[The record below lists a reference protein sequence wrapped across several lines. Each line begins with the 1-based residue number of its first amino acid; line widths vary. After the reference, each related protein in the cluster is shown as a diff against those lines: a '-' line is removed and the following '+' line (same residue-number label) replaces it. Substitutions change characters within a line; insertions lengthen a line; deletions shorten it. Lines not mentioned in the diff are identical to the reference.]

1 MGALS
6 ALLRA
11 DSREAVRDG
20 NHLRRLDDQTFRG
33 LDVDPA
39 TGFEAASRPAG
50 AASQES
56 VPRGCYLSSM
66 TFRSIGPTNLSLE
79 GGCNEVFMTLE
90 TLRPSSTHLVTP
102 RAAVDILAPAAQA
115 FAKRCNLILLA

>member
-1 MGALS
+1 MEAHF
-6 ALLRA
+6 ALLMVDR
-11 DSREAVRDG
+11 REPVRDG
-20 NHLRRLDDQTFRG
+20 NHLRRLEDQTFRG

-39 TGFEAASRPAG
+39 TEFEAASRPPG
-50 AASQES
+50 EASQES

-66 TFRSIGPTNLSLE
+66 TVRSIGPTNLSLE

-90 TLRPSSTHLVTP
+90 TLRPRSTHLVTP

>member
-1 MGALS
+1 MEAHF

-11 DSREAVRDG
+11 DRREPVRDG
-20 NHLRRLDDQTFRG
+20 NHLRRLGDQTFRG

-56 VPRGCYLSSM
+56 VPRGCYLSPM
-66 TFRSIGPTNLSLE
+66 TVRAIGPTNLSL
-79 GGCNEVFMTLE
+79 GGG
-90 TLRPSSTHLVTP
+90 
-102 RAAVDILAPAAQA
+102 
-115 FAKRCNLILLA
+115 